1 MSIPKLTKDLAVI
14 QKLSDLPNSTEG
26 LTAQQLKEKF
36 DESGLTIQQWIN
48 EVFVPALT
56 AENIPYAGSSELNAD
71 TVQAAVE
78 LVHSQ
83 IRDAASGAIPNGA
96 VTAEK
101 LSANLL
107 ERVFGGR
114 PWVSMETPDN
124 TDNKGT
130 DFPVGQIWLRP
141 AFTVT
146 NVAVTSW
153 ATSGCSTTVSE
164 NKVRVTGNSTSSTVS
179 VTQSRSSMGQSGDRV
194 WVLFDIQNK
203 DSEITGLT
211 ININNEGE
219 QDASAGAFSATLA
232 DGSLS
237 VKITATFP
245 AASLA
250 DGSFDIANYTVV
262 NVDQVVRQTTDAHE
276 ISDWEAYLRGLLPLD
291 THTSPVSLYIQTI
304 NGSWWQMTPEVL
316 PLERGGTGMSSVS
329 YGDLFYGTADNRL
342 EKLPKPN
349 EDGCFLQYKGGRLQ
363 WVSADVVAQSQSF
376 LRTQYGN
383 YNGNNNVRTITLP
396 VSPKR
401 IQVIASSERA
411 TDTFCLE
418 QGHSISSKIEV
429 GINAGVRLS
438 GNALIF
444 WSDSTSAPVGNRSG
458 QTYYWTANY

>member
-83 IRDAASGAIPNGA
+83 IRDAASGAIPNGS

-107 ERVFGGR
+107 ERVFGGK

-141 AFTVT
+141 AFAVT
-146 NVAVTSW
+146 NAAVTSW

-164 NKVRVTGNSTSSTVS
+164 NNVKVTGNSTTSTIS
-179 VTQSRSSMGQSGDRV
+179 VTQSRSSLGQSGDRV

-250 DGSFDIANYTVV
+250 DGGFEIVNYTVV
-262 NVDQVVRQTTDAHE
+262 NVDRVVRQTTDAHE

-291 THTSPVSLYIQTI
+291 TYTSPVSLYIQTI

-316 PLERGGTGMSSVS
+316 PVERGGTGMGSVS
-329 YGDLFYGTADNRL
+329 YGDLFYGTSDNRL

-349 EDGCFLQYKGGRLQ
+349 EDGCFLQYKSGRLQ

-376 LRTQYGN
+376 LRTQYGK
-383 YNGNNNVRTITLP
+383 YNGSGASRTITLP

-401 IQVIASSERA
+401 LTLRGESVSES
-411 TDTFCLE
+411 DTLFYLE
-418 QGHSISSKIEV
+418 QGQTLFQMVTGGKSYVKL
-429 GINAGVRLS
+429 N
-438 GNALIF
+438 GNALTF
-444 WSDSTSAPVGNRSG
+444 WTDGDKLTLGNS
-458 QTYYWTANY
+458 QYSTYYWTAIY